1 MVVFYQQACLL
12 LVFVLIG
19 SFVEYF
25 FKMMIIFVDKM
36 EAEN

>member
-12 LVFVLIG
+12 LVFVLID